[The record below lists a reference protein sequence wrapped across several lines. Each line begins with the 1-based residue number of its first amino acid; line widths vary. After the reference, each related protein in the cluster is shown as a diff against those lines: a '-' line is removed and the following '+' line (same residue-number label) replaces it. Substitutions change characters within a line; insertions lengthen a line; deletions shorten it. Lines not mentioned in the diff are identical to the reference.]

1 MEKPA
6 ILAKQAK
13 QAKPTKPLKFPMRY
27 LPKMLDAKDN
37 AKQLKMLIK
46 SQKQYAKGVY
56 YTREKVASFKP
67 KKSNHIANARR
78 IYKVANI
85 APTKELAVKTG
96 CSLEAL
102 NKMVRKGEGAYYS
115 SGSRPNQTP
124 QSWGLARLASALTAG
139 KAAAVDYKIISEGC
153 DHKKKAFILANK
165 AKQKYRSGHA
175 SSKKVVATGIV

>member
-6 ILAKQAK
+6 
-13 QAKPTKPLKFPMRY
+13 KPAKPLKFPMRY

-46 SQKQYAKGVY
+46 SQKQYSKGVY

-139 KAAAVDYKIISEGC
+139 KAAAVDYKIIEEGC
-153 DHKKKAFILANK
+153 DHNKKAFMMAKK
-165 AKQKYRSGHA
+165 AKQKYKFGQS
-175 SSKKVVATGIV
+175 SSKKVAASIV